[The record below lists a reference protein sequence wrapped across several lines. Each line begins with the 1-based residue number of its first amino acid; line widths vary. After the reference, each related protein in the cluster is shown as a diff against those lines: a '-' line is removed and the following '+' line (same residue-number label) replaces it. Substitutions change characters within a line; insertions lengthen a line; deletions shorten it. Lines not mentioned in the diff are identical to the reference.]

1 MPRTHQEIVRA
12 LATQRHHMAASSTA
26 YDAGD
31 KSEAL
36 RLATIMCNIVH
47 DAGRTR
53 SILSLLGLKT
63 KIVFMASGHE
73 ITEEIRRIVDRFT
86 PLTELERYPKGG
98 RDPEFV
104 PVSTFFKNR
113 GMHPFLREL
122 PFEEWWQKDVIF
134 FEGGNLARRE
144 LTRKRLVFTLRNQE
158 GGSHFDSQVRDRDY
172 LSLRDPV
179 PFVVPGAGCGDM
191 HDLELA
197 TMRQIAEELELSIE
211 IYEWQ
216 QRLRRNAGG

>member
-1 MPRTHQEIVRA
+1 MVFRLSDAFRSFEAIVPRTHQEIVRA
-12 LATQRHHMAASSTA
+12 LATQRHHTAASSTT

-36 RLATIMCNIVH
+36 RLATIICNIVH

-86 PLTELERYPKGG
+86 PLTELERYSKGG
-98 RDPEFV
+98 RDPEIV
-104 PVSTFFKNR
+104 PVSTFFQNR

-122 PFEEWWQKDVIF
+122 PFEEWWQKDVILF
-134 FEGGNLARRE
+134 KEGGNLARRE
-144 LTRKRLVFTLRNQE
+144 LTRKRLVFKLRSQE
-158 GGSHFDSQVRDRDY
+158 GGSFFDSQVRDHDY
-172 LSLRDPV
+172 LISSRSSPICRSRSWLR
-179 PFVVPGAGCGDM
+179 
-191 HDLELA
+191 
-197 TMRQIAEELELSIE
+197 
-211 IYEWQ
+211 
-216 QRLRRNAGG
+216 

>member
-1 MPRTHQEIVRA
+1 MRLPREQQAALPAVQRTHQEIVRA
-12 LATQRHHMAASSTA
+12 VATQRHHTAASSTT

-31 KSEAL
+31 RSEAL
-36 RLATIMCNIVH
+36 RLATIICNIVH

-98 RDPEFV
+98 RDPKFV

-122 PFEEWWQKDVIF
+122 PFEERWQKDVIF
-134 FEGGNLARRE
+134 FEGGDQYVAIVTDEREDATCIARTGMPASASLFPAQDQMGRGQSDRAWRAV
-144 LTRKRLVFTLRNQE
+144 LNP
-158 GGSHFDSQVRDRDY
+158 GGSRSVRSQHAPRH
-172 LSLRDPV
+172 P
-179 PFVVPGAGCGDM
+179 
-191 HDLELA
+191 
-197 TMRQIAEELELSIE
+197 
-211 IYEWQ
+211 
-216 QRLRRNAGG
+216 

>member
-1 MPRTHQEIVRA
+1 VPRTHQEIVRA

-73 ITEEIRRIVDRFT
+73 ITEEIRRIADRFT

-122 PFEEWWQKDVIF
+122 PFEEWWQKNVIS
-134 FEGGNLARRE
+134 RE
-144 LTRKRLVFTLRNQE
+144 ATSRGANSRESDLYSRYAIKKAGVTSIAKCATAIIYLFAIQ
-158 GGSHFDSQVRDRDY
+158 SH
-172 LSLRDPV
+172 LSFP
-179 PFVVPGAGCGDM
+179 
-191 HDLELA
+191 ELA
-197 TMRQIAEELELSIE
+197 AVTCMI
-211 IYEWQ
+211 
-216 QRLRRNAGG
+216 

>member
-98 RDPEFV
+98 WDPEFV

-122 PFEEWWQKDVIF
+122 PFEEWWQRTSYSSRRQPRAARTHAKATCIH
-134 FEGGNLARRE
+134 ATQSRRRE
-144 LTRKRLVFTLRNQE
+144 
-158 GGSHFDSQVRDRDY
+158 
-172 LSLRDPV
+172 SLR
-179 PFVVPGAGCGDM
+179 
-191 HDLELA
+191 
-197 TMRQIAEELELSIE
+197 
-211 IYEWQ
+211 
-216 QRLRRNAGG
+216 